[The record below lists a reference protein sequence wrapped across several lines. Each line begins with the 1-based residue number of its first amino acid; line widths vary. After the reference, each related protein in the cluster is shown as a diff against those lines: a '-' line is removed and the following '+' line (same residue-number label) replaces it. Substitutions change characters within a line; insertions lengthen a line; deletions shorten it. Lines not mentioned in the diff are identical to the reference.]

1 MPVVLVK
8 QASGAST
15 DRIHASGM
23 DVERDAESGFL
34 QGLCYNSASKSASPI
49 VAVEFYGD
57 LKFKENGYI
66 LLRPTVALLA
76 LAAFLVSSA
85 SPGHTVAQDKK
96 DAKQQETKQQET
108 KPDAKPVEPK
118 QNGKEVKYTAEQVV
132 ESVIL
137 IYGTRPGLEQI
148 RRNGVERGRITRINT
163 EGNTE
168 ESEYERRFVRGE
180 NLEKDKIRLDQKLP
194 TMEYSLIYGDGKLW
208 GLINGAAFTP
218 RQDATANFISQHH
231 HSLDSLLRYK
241 ECGSTVTLVGKEQQK
256 GLDLFVVDLTD
267 KEKRKTRYYIS
278 ARSLRVLWLEY
289 EEGVPGGVPVKY
301 TRKFLDYRA
310 VQQTLVPYRTVLL
323 EDGRQSQ
330 ESRVLTI
337 TYGVKVSD
345 SIFQRPEG

>member
-1 MPVVLVK
+1 MTASMHRSLFSKGMPK
-8 QASGAST
+8 AAFYGACVTIRHQSWLFPNCC
-15 DRIHASGM
+15 RR
-23 DVERDAESGFL
+23 V
-34 QGLCYNSASKSASPI
+34 
-49 VAVEFYGD
+49 YGD

-76 LAAFLVSSA
+76 LAAFLVSLA
-85 SPGHTVAQDKK
+85 SPGRTVAQDVK
-96 DAKQQETKQQET
+96 DAKQQETKQPEKKQ
-108 KPDAKPVEPK
+108 DAKPAEPK
-118 QNGKEVKYTAEQVV
+118 QNGKDVKYTAEQVV

-148 RRNGVERGRITRINT
+148 RRNGVERGKITRTNT
-163 EGNTE
+163 EGATE
-168 ESEYERRFVRGE
+168 ESDYERRFVRGE

-218 RQDATANFISQHH
+218 RQDATASFISQHH
-231 HSLDSLLRYK
+231 HSIDSLLRYK

-256 GLDLFVVDLTD
+256 GLDLFLLDLTD
-267 KEKRKTRYYIS
+267 KEKRKTRFYIS

-289 EEGVPGGVPVKY
+289 EEGNPGGVPVKY